1 MIDDDADGEYNSDR
15 AEEKN
20 AKEYG
25 ESALKLARKPALDVS
40 FEGRVWFLPAY
51 YQADGF
57 QTLIYQMGLAAATD
71 PELIYVA
78 NGHKWLKGVNISYQD
93 DFPHYWLSSFY
104 GAASHLHTAYCIS
117 WNQSKPELKYRTE
130 IARLRQVR
138 KFK

>member
-1 MIDDDADGEYNSDR
+1 
-15 AEEKN
+15 
-20 AKEYG
+20 
-25 ESALKLARKPALDVS
+25 
-40 FEGRVWFLPAY
+40 
-51 YQADGF
+51 
-57 QTLIYQMGLAAATD
+57 MGLAAATD

-93 DFPHYWLSSFY
+93 DFPHYWTSSFY
-104 GAASHLHTAYCIS
+104 GAASHLNTAYCIS